1 MNILITGASGF
12 IGRETV
18 QHFSKLGYHIN
29 VLIRN
34 PKNHVFS
41 EPSINVIHG
50 DVTDA
55 KSVEN
60 AAKNTDVIIH
70 MAAMS
75 TLWTNRNNLYYEI
88 NVGGTKNILDAALK
102 NNSKVIYISTAGVIG
117 PQEGPELVNENHQR
131 TVPFFND
138 YEKSKAQAE
147 NLVKDYY
154 EKYGLPSIIL
164 NPTRVFGPGLLSK
177 SNSATIIIKKYIDGT
192 WKFIPG
198 NKDAI
203 GNYVFVE
210 DVVQAILLAVQQNI
224 EGERFI
230 VGGEN
235 ASWQMFFDK
244 LSKVSGVKNKM
255 YVMPIGLML
264 TAAHVFDSYSKIFK
278 KPPLITPPWIKRYT
292 YNWGVDISK
301 ARKLLGYNPLSLE
314 KGMEKTIRWLQNPVS
329 AEPVEKISV

>member
-1 MNILITGASGF
+1 MKILITGASGF
-12 IGRETV
+12 IGQRTV
-18 QHFSKLGYHIN
+18 KNFLNRGHHIN

-34 PKNHVFS
+34 PEHKTLFG
-41 EPSINVIHG
+41 PSVKVVQG
-50 DVTDA
+50 DITNPDMVQ
-55 KSVEN
+55 K
-60 AAKNTDVIIH
+60 AAEETEIIIH

-75 TLWTNRNNLYYEI
+75 TLWTNQNQLYYKI
-88 NVGGTKNILDAALK
+88 NVGGTKNVLDAALK
-102 NNSKVIYISTAGVIG
+102 NNSKIIYISTAGVIG
-117 PQEGPELVNENHQR
+117 PQENTHPVNENHRR

-138 YEKSKAQAE
+138 YERSKAQAE
-147 NLVKDYY
+147 NLVKEYY
-154 EKYGLPSIIL
+154 EKYGLSSVIL

-177 SNSATIIIKKYIDGT
+177 SNSVTTIIKKYIEGT

-198 NKDAI
+198 NKDAV

-210 DVVQAILLAVQQNI
+210 DVIQAITLAIQQNI

-235 ASWQMFFDK
+235 ASWQQFFDK
-244 LSKVSGVKNKM
+244 LAAVSGVKNKM

-292 YNWGVDISK
+292 YNWGADISK
-301 ARKLLGYNPLSLE
+301 AREILGYTPLSLE
-314 KGMEKTIRWLQNPVS
+314 EGMKKTIHWLQNSTLSKPVK
-329 AEPVEKISV
+329 KISV